1 MKDPIKESA
10 KLVVIGAGTVGCS
23 AAYHLAKMGLTD
35 IVVIDQ
41 GPVFR
46 DRGSVPP
53 IALAFQTNYSRT
65 MSKFAQYGVSLFREL
80 NGMGERSWYEV
91 GGLEVAYTKERWD
104 ELHRKLG
111 AAKAWG
117 LQSQLVTSRGSQA
130 EDSHHRCE

>member
-1 MKDPIKESA
+1 M
-10 KLVVIGAGTVGCS
+10 VVIGAGSVGCS

-35 IVVIDQ
+35 VIVIDQ

-91 GGLEVAYTKERWD
+91 GGLEIAYTKERWD
-104 ELHRKLG
+104 DIECPITR
-111 AAKAWG
+111 
-117 LQSQLVTSRGSQA
+117 A
-130 EDSHHRCE
+130 EVSAMNLPRIENRDFMFGFIRSN